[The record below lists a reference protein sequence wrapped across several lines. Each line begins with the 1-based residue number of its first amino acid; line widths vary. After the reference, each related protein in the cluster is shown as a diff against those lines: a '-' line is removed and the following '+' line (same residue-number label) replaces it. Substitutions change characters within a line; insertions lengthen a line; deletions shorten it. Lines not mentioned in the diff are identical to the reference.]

1 MRSLKSGLMVIEKES
16 SESYVTT
23 WLLLLHKNVFGGK
36 RETLVLFFAPSK
48 DMTGK

>member
-1 MRSLKSGLMVIEKES
+1 MRSLKSGLMVIEES

-36 RETLVLFFAPSK
+36 CETLVLFFAPNK